1 MPIHRLE
8 ELMRLQRQDTLRV
21 LGRTASSAS
30 ASAAAA
36 LGSIRLAGRGTKAMI
51 RIAGQQTLDQ
61 ALRTTRDVERKSQ
74 GCLLNPSKQLR
85 GGEEE
90 EVQKR

>member
-30 ASAAAA
+30 ASAA

-51 RIAGQQTLDQ
+51 RIAGQQPLDQ

-90 EVQKR
+90 EVKKR

>member
-30 ASAAAA
+30 ASAAA
-36 LGSIRLAGRGTKAMI
+36 LGSIRLAGRVTKAMI
-51 RIAGQQTLDQ
+51 RIAGQQPLDQ

-90 EVQKR
+90 EVKKR